1 MQFTNSKL
9 VITNTADI
17 SSPGKN
23 LLIRTEHWDVEVVK
37 PCTLLHVR
45 TSEPCKVMGWLVGVG
60 GPHVELTVLQ
70 VARDLQELNCVRV

>member
-17 SSPGKN
+17 FREKKS
-23 LLIRTEHWDVEVVK
+23 LIRTEHWDVEVVK
-37 PCTLLHVR
+37 PCTLLR